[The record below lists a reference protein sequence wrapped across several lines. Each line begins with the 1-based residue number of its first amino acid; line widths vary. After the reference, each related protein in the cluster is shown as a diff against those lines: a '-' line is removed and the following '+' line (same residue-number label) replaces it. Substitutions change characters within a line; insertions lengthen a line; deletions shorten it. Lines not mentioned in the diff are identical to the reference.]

1 MSYETLES
9 LKVRADITGAD
20 DDALLERMQA
30 AAEEIVREYCGRDPA
45 GGEFTEYHPA
55 GQSVIRLANFPI
67 DEIDSVKV
75 EINGVFETPIAATSF
90 IVDKPNGLIR
100 SLCGPLATAP
110 RAGLDYWIVR
120 SPRQVEVIYT
130 VATGAGYTAKEAVA
144 RMVKQWYREV
154 KTARADR
161 DRAVV
166 QERVGDSF
174 VTFDRSMAAI
184 PAEARELL
192 RLLRNIPL

>member
-1 MSYETLES
+1 MSYESLAS
-9 LKVRADITGAD
+9 LKIRADITGTD
-20 DDALLERMQA
+20 DDALLERMQE

-45 GGEFTEYHPA
+45 GGEFTEYYPA
-55 GQSVIRLANFPI
+55 GRSVIQLKNFPVDAI
-67 DEIDSVKV
+67 TSVKV
-75 EINGVFETPIAATSF
+75 EINGTFDTPIAETSY

-120 SPRQVEVIYT
+120 SPRQVEVAYT
-130 VATGAGYTAKEAVA
+130 VAAGPGHAAKEAVA

-161 DRAVV
+161 DRAVI
-166 QERVGDSF
+166 QERVGDAF
-174 VTFDRSMAAI
+174 VTFDRAMAAI

-192 RLLRNIPL
+192 RSLRNVPL